1 MRRRLATGLGVAVL
15 ALTLAA
21 TASAASWTRFANT
34 GLTNSIQPASLRTA
48 SGHELIVW
56 NTSNALYLLRDG
68 TLETLLSGENIVD
81 KPALVQ
87 QPDGTLQLYVPM
99 QNGDA
104 SIDGVARLSSSD
116 DGATWSAP
124 VQTKST
130 DLTDVGSAA
139 VGPDG
144 TPYFTQSGT
153 YGVDVYIGL
162 DGETMQNVFTGGCCG
177 YAESVAVDSLGVVRI
192 AFWSNTTSEPNKFV
206 LATLG
211 GGLRTYGTQSI
222 PRNDRVPLVSYGSNT
237 YLEWSN
243 GYPTSKV
250 VALERFPTGHN
261 VVLGRGA
268 FSGGDPH
275 MALALEPD
283 GKLWALWTQSGL
295 VHARRSR
302 SNGVTFGAVVTVAVP
317 KGATAYELEAF
328 ARPGSVEALLNTGS
342 SLWETKLLPGISVG
356 KFRGTAIV
364 TDDGVRLKGATLKGG
379 GRTLHTNAA
388 GKVSLGKLKRGTLVR
403 VTMPG
408 YTPTSFRVG

>member
-1 MRRRLATGLGVAVL
+1 MGLGVAVL
-15 ALTLAA
+15 ALTLAG
-21 TASAASWTRFANT
+21 TASAGWKRFAT
-34 GLTNSIQPASLRTA
+34 GLTNIVQPTSLRTA

-68 TLETLLSGENIVD
+68 TLENLLSGENTVD

-124 VQTKST
+124 VQTHST

-153 YGVDVYIGL
+153 GYVDVYMGL
-162 DGETMQNVFTGGCCG
+162 NGETVQNVFTGGCCG
-177 YAESVAVDSLGVVRI
+177 YAESVAVDSLGVVRV
-192 AFWSNTTSEPNKFV
+192 AFWSNAASEPNKFV
-206 LATLG
+206 LATVG
-211 GGLRTYGTQSI
+211 GGMRTYGTESI
-222 PRNDRVPLVSYGSNT
+222 VRSDRVPLVSYGSNT

-250 VALERFPTGHN
+250 VALERFPEGHN
-261 VVLGRGA
+261 VVLAHGK

-283 GKLWALWTQSGL
+283 GKLWALWTEHGW
-295 VHARRSR
+295 VFARRSR
-302 SNGVTFGAVVTVAVP
+302 SNGVTFGAVVSARIP
-317 KGATAYELEAF
+317 EASPGYQLEAF
-328 ARPGSVEALLNTGS
+328 ARPGSVEALLNTSS

-356 KFRGTAIV
+356 LFRGTATV
-364 TDDGVRLKGATLKGG
+364 SDDGVRLKGARLRGG
-379 GRTLHTNAA
+379 GRTLYTNAR
-388 GKVSLGKLKRGTLVR
+388 GKASLGKFKRGTR
-403 VTMPG
+403 ITVTKAG
-408 YTPTSFRVG
+408 YTPTSFRVR